1 MTAKTAE
8 DLYKTTV
15 RRLPLA
21 ERLRLAA
28 LILNGVVPTSAAAE
42 IDEQNSWSEED
53 LRDLTLTSAWYAAQ
67 ADKNG

>member
-8 DLYKTTV
+8 DLYKTMV

-67 ADKNG
+67 ADKNV